1 VDKETRGRLHEA
13 RVWGRA
19 KGLQE
24 RSRHRRKKG
33 LEKRSLTM
41 KEAEALARP
50 AVTAMEQTLAA
61 MQEALR
67 PTIEHYVTY
76 LDEGECSQNTA
87 LAGWAAFMKNA
98 PTLKAFQHA
107 YKEFLRVGGA
117 YVERHEVKSVGL
129 VGELPSEG
137 EDVVKRLLEASRVS
151 PELPADDSEKGKK

>member
-1 VDKETRGRLHEA
+1 MEGASFFASLRGLLESSSSWGEEVAEGVPGKVGWALGLKLALKELSVGQGDAGRLHEA

-76 LDEGECSQNTA
+76 LDEGS
-87 LAGWAAFMKNA
+87 AAR
-98 PTLKAFQHA
+98 TRRWL
-107 YKEFLRVGGA
+107 GG
-117 YVERHEVKSVGL
+117 
-129 VGELPSEG
+129 
-137 EDVVKRLLEASRVS
+137 RLS
-151 PELPADDSEKGKK
+151 